1 MKVFWNLYLNKVK
14 YFPRRKI
21 KYVNGDSF
29 PPPVLSAASSDTRL
43 FCLLEYKYFCS
54 FLFLLFIKCS
64 FVSEA
69 AKYRA
74 VSWETVTDVIVIIWA
89 EQQQQQCELQWK
101 KSYWQYLIE
110 CHSGDAVTKSH
121 TTKIVTGSYCTKM
134 SVICVKSSSFVW
146 HERIIIIL
154 YRMCIWYLRGWTRPE

>member
-29 PPPVLSAASSDTRL
+29 PPPFLSAASSDTRL

-54 FLFLLFIKCS
+54 FLFLLFIKCFLCPRLRNIGQLAWRVWQMS
-64 FVSEA
+64 LLS
-69 AKYRA
+69 
-74 VSWETVTDVIVIIWA
+74 S

-146 HERIIIIL
+146 HERIIIL

>member
-29 PPPVLSAASSDTRL
+29 PPPFLSAASSDTRL
-43 FCLLEYKYFCS
+43 FCLLEYKYFCYIIS
-54 FLFLLFIKCS
+54 FSFIYEIF
-64 FVSEA
+64 FVSEP
-69 AKYRA
+69 AKYRR

-89 EQQQQQCELQWK
+89 AAAMWIAVK

-134 SVICVKSSSFVW
+134 SVICVKSPSFVW
-146 HERIIIIL
+146 HERIIIL